1 MAHIKNLKQ
10 SLIILFTKTLIRG
23 FAFLSLKNCHQIGR
37 LFGWLIAVTPNRH
50 HSVTT
55 TNIQICFPEMSS
67 AQQQQLIKNSLIE
80 MGKTVTEISPMWQW
94 NKRKLF
100 RTIKSVQGEEL
111 LQQALKNK
119 KGVILAAPH
128 LGNWELLG
136 LYLSDKYPTTCMYQK
151 PKIHQLDSIIKK
163 GRQRF
168 GVKLVPTDNQGI
180 RAMLKSVKQNELI
193 CILPDQEPSEGNG
206 VFAPFFDIQA
216 YSMILISRLA
226 KKTGATVLTIY
237 GKRLPNGEGF
247 EIVFKPLD
255 KINEGSLDESVAY
268 LNSEMEK
275 CIRALPE
282 QYQWSYKRFR
292 KQPTIKDKRIT
303 GKDFYNP

>member
-1 MAHIKNLKQ
+1 MTHSKKIKQ
-10 SLIILFTKTLIRG
+10 ALIVLLTKLFLRG
-23 FAFLSLKNCHQIGR
+23 LAFLSLKNCHR
-37 LFGWLIAVTPNRH
+37 LGGLLGWLISVTPNRH
-50 HSVTT
+50 HFVTT
-55 TNIQICFPEMSS
+55 TNVELCFPDMESV
-67 AQQQQLIKNSLIE
+67 QQQQLVKKSLI
-80 MGKTVTEISPMWQW
+80 
-94 NKRKLF
+94 
-100 RTIKSVQGEEL
+100 
-111 LQQALKNK
+111 LKDN

-136 LYLSDKYPTTCMYQK
+136 QYLADKYPTTCMYQK
-151 PKIHQLDSIIKK
+151 PKINQLDSIIRN

-180 RAMLKSVKQNELI
+180 RAMLKSLKNNELV

-206 VFAPFFDIQA
+206 VFAPFFGIQA
-216 YSMILISRLA
+216 YSMILISRFA

-237 GKRLPNGEGF
+237 GKRLTNGEGY
-247 EIVFKPLD
+247 EIIFSPLD
-255 KINEGSLDESVAY
+255 KISEGSLEESVTY

-275 CIRALPE
+275 CIRDIPE

-292 KQPTIKDKRIT
+292 RQPEIKDERIT